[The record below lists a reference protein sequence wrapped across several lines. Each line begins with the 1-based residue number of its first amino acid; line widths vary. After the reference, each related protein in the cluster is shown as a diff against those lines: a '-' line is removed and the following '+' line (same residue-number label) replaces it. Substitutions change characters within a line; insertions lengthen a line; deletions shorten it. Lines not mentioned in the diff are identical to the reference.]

1 MNNLFQVGDQVVLN
15 DVPLEPGDKHRLLKP
30 GTCGVVS
37 RVGYPQSAGWN
48 YKIKWAVPDDVG
60 LSSGWWVHEK
70 NLDFADPIPS
80 IDIETL
86 L

>member
-15 DVPLEPGDKHRLLKP
+15 DVPLEPDDKHRLLKP
-30 GTCGVVS
+30 GTRGVVS
-37 RVGYPQSAGWN
+37 RVGSLLSKGWD
-48 YKIKWAVPDDVG
+48 YKIKWAVPDNVD
-60 LSSGWWVHEK
+60 LSSGWWVYEK